1 MVIQPLAKFI
11 TAERLSGGF
20 IYLAVLI
27 IRLFELIQHFR
38 FHFGISP
45 VQLRIK
51 RPAFLRLKTEDKIIR
66 RLYLSGMLLL
76 KRRGHFFQ
84 AIILLSTITDISFQV
99 LTFVKQKKRHLFK
112 FVPAVRGF
120 GLINGFKDPIKH
132 CAGGKDKQK
141 FGCFHITVPFYKRA
155 PRQKAGAFAS

>member
-51 RPAFLRLKTEDKIIR
+51 CPAFLRLKTEDKIIR
-66 RLYLSGMLLL
+66 RLYLSGMLLF
-76 KRRGHFFQ
+76 KRRGHF
-84 AIILLSTITDISFQV
+84 S
-99 LTFVKQKKRHLFK
+99 KR
-112 FVPAVRGF
+112 
-120 GLINGFKDPIKH
+120 
-132 CAGGKDKQK
+132 
-141 FGCFHITVPFYKRA
+141 
-155 PRQKAGAFAS
+155 